1 MFIDQQQGCFD
12 TVSLIPI
19 PCLHQTMF
27 SLLYHHL
34 GQRNVSPA
42 LFESYITLVQDLL
55 AMIRRNK
62 KQNVCC
68 CPVDFARNQVY
79 GQISRVS

>member
-12 TVSLIPI
+12 TVFLIPI

-34 GQRNVSPA
+34 GQRDVFPA
-42 LFESYITLVQDLL
+42 LFESYVTLVQGLL
-55 AMIRRNK
+55 AMNRRNK
-62 KQNVCC
+62 KQNACC
-68 CPVDFARNQVY
+68 RPVDLARNQIY
-79 GQISRVS
+79 GQMSRVS